1 MVVIV
6 SGPPIRI
13 ERGRDAMAP
22 ALSATRIVKLAVSET
37 VGVPEIAPVLE
48 FRLSPVGRFPEET
61 DQLSGEVP
69 PAARTC
75 CV

>member
-1 MVVIV
+1 
-6 SGPPIRI
+6 
-13 ERGRDAMAP
+13 MAP

-61 DQLSGEVP
+61 DQLRGEVP
-69 PAARTC
+69 PAAATD
-75 CV
+75 